1 MKSLHMLILGVFLCV
16 GRVAWAQGGDTIRLT
31 TLDQTI
37 AAAVKSNPTQEVYLQ
52 QMKQAALNY
61 KAAQGFLYP
70 NASLGFN
77 GTDNLNLAVTP
88 IPGVIFGQP
97 GTTIY
102 AKFGKHYVYNTG
114 LTLNQDIL
122 TWTNVLQMKIARSN
136 VELAHLQRE
145 AFLQS
150 LKEQVARLYFS
161 ALIAR
166 TALQIDGHDRQLADS
181 VVVLSKQKLQEGATD
196 LMSVNLA
203 AINSNSII
211 QNQAQSQQLLD
222 QSIENLKILLGEK
235 PADELLLVDSLG
247 PDVSGLGR
255 ADGLPGG
262 LATGAGAMG
271 RDSAGA
277 ASGIGVVGVGL
288 ASGPGGSAGWRLGA
302 PVQLGADK
310 NLVVYRQQ
318 QDIAGMQS
326 RSQRSA
332 AYPTVTATGF
342 FGDQQFRDDFSL
354 AFGSN
359 AWSVYNYVA
368 LNITIPLFTGLANTN
383 KYRSTLVQKD
393 IADLQLRSAV
403 EQSAIN
409 DRLLVKSY
417 ADYLQMLEAS
427 AASFRLYGQNVRLD
441 QQKYSEGLMSL
452 DVYMKAFQDY
462 LTAENTY
469 LNNLSQLLSIQATII
484 SRQ

>member
-1 MKSLHMLILGVFLCV
+1 LSNSKKVKSIHVLILGVLCLG
-16 GRVAWAQGGDTIRLT
+16 GRKAIAQGDTIRLN

-37 AAAVKSNPTQEVYLQ
+37 ASAVKNNPTQEIYLK
-52 QMKQAALNY
+52 QMQQAALNY

-77 GTDNLNLAVTP
+77 GTDNLSLAETP

-102 AKFGKHYVYNTG
+102 AKFGKHYVYNAG
-114 LTLNQDIL
+114 LTLTQNIV

-136 VELAHLQRE
+136 VALAHLQRE

-150 LKEQVARLYFS
+150 LREQVARLYFS

-181 VVVLSKQKLQEGATD
+181 VVALSGQKLQEGTTD

-203 AINSNSII
+203 VINSNSIA

-222 QSIENLKILLGEK
+222 QSIENLKILLRQK
-235 PADELLLVDSLG
+235 PADELQLVDSLAA
-247 PDVSGLGR
+247 DVSGLG
-255 ADGLPGG
+255 GPVQPGG
-262 LATGAGAMG
+262 A
-271 RDSAGA
+271 
-277 ASGIGVVGVGL
+277 
-288 ASGPGGSAGWRLGA
+288 
-302 PVQLGADK
+302 VQLGADK
-310 NLVVYRQQ
+310 NLVVYREQL
-318 QDIAGMQS
+318 DIAGMQS
-326 RSQRSA
+326 QSQRSQ
-332 AYPTVTATGF
+332 AYPTVTASGF

-354 AFGSN
+354 AFGNN
-359 AWSVYNYVA
+359 AWSAYNYVA
-368 LNITIPLFTGLANTN
+368 LNVTIPLFTGLANTN

-393 IADLQLRSAV
+393 IADLQLRSAA

-409 DRLLVKSY
+409 DRLLSKNY
-417 ADYLQMLEAS
+417 RDCLQMLRAA

-441 QQKYSEGLMSL
+441 QQKYREGLMSL

-469 LNNLSQLLSIQATII
+469 LNTLSQLLSIQATII

>member
-1 MKSLHMLILGVFLCV
+1 LSNSKKVKSIQVLILGVLCCS
-16 GRVAWAQGGDTIRLT
+16 GRTVMAQSDTIRLN

-37 AAAVKSNPTQEVYLQ
+37 ASAVKNNPTQEIYLK
-52 QMKQAALNY
+52 QMQQAALNY

-77 GTDNLNLAVTP
+77 GTDNLSLAETP

-102 AKFGKHYVYNTG
+102 AKFGKHYVYNAG

-136 VELAHLQRE
+136 VELANLQRE

-150 LKEQVARLYFS
+150 LREQVARLYFS

-166 TALQIDGHDRQLADS
+166 AALLIDGHDRQLADS
-181 VVVLSKQKLQEGATD
+181 VVALSRQKLQEGTAD

-203 AINSNSII
+203 AINSNSIA

-222 QSIENLKILLGEK
+222 QSIENLKILLRGK
-235 PADELLLVDSLG
+235 PADELQLVDSLG
-247 PDVSGLGR
+247 PDVSGLGGG
-255 ADGLPGG
+255 DGLPG
-262 LATGAGAMG
+262 
-271 RDSAGA
+271 D
-277 ASGIGVVGVGL
+277 GVVGDGTADV
-288 ASGPGGSAGWRLGA
+288 PGAGWRLAGS
-302 PVQLGADK
+302 VRLSADK
-310 NLVVYRQQ
+310 NLVVYREQ

-326 RSQRSA
+326 RSQRSQ
-332 AYPTVTATGF
+332 AYPTITASGF

-354 AFGSN
+354 AFGNN
-359 AWSVYNYVA
+359 AWSAYNYVA
-368 LNITIPLFTGLANTN
+368 LNVTIPLFTGLANTN
-383 KYRSTLVQKD
+383 KYRSSLVQKD
-393 IADLQLRSAV
+393 IADLQLRSAA

-409 DRLLVKSY
+409 DRLLLKNY
-417 ADYLQMLEAS
+417 TDYLQMLRA
-427 AASFRLYGQNVRLD
+427 AVASFRLYGQNVRLD
-441 QQKYSEGLMSL
+441 QQKYMDGLMSL

-469 LNNLSQLLSIQATII
+469 LNTLSQLLSIQATII

>member
-1 MKSLHMLILGVFLCV
+1 M
-16 GRVAWAQGGDTIRLT
+16 AQSDTIRLN

-37 AAAVKSNPTQEVYLQ
+37 ASAVKNNPTQEIYLK
-52 QMKQAALNY
+52 QMQQAALNY

-77 GTDNLNLAVTP
+77 GTDNLSLAETP

-102 AKFGKHYVYNTG
+102 AKFGKHYVYNAG

-136 VELAHLQRE
+136 VELANLQRE

-150 LKEQVARLYFS
+150 LREQVARLYFS

-166 TALQIDGHDRQLADS
+166 AALLIDGHDRQLADS
-181 VVVLSKQKLQEGATD
+181 VVALSRQKLQEGTAD

-203 AINSNSII
+203 AINSNSIA

-222 QSIENLKILLGEK
+222 QSIENLKILLRGK
-235 PADELLLVDSLG
+235 PADELQLMDSLG
-247 PDVSGLGR
+247 PDVSGLGGPQR
-255 ADGLPGG
+255 LPGDG
-262 LATGAGAMG
+262 VAGDGTA
-271 RDSAGA
+271 DVP
-277 ASGIGVVGVGL
+277 GV
-288 ASGPGGSAGWRLGA
+288 SWRLAGS
-302 PVQLGADK
+302 VRLSADK
-310 NLVVYRQQ
+310 NLVVYREQ

-326 RSQRSA
+326 RSQRSQ
-332 AYPTVTATGF
+332 AYPTVTASGF

-354 AFGSN
+354 AFGNN
-359 AWSVYNYVA
+359 AWSAYNYVA
-368 LNITIPLFTGLANTN
+368 LNVTIPLFTGLANTN
-383 KYRSTLVQKD
+383 KYRSSLVQKD
-393 IADLQLRSAV
+393 IADLQLRSAA

-409 DRLLVKSY
+409 DRLLLKNY
-417 ADYLQMLEAS
+417 TDYLQMLRA
-427 AASFRLYGQNVRLD
+427 AVASFRLYGQNVRLD
-441 QQKYSEGLMSL
+441 QQKYMEGLMSL

-469 LNNLSQLLSIQATII
+469 LNTLSQLLSIQATII

>member
-1 MKSLHMLILGVFLCV
+1 MLILGVFLCV
-16 GRVAWAQGGDTIRLT
+16 GREARAQGGDTIRLT

-77 GTDNLNLAVTP
+77 GTDNLSLAVTP

-161 ALIAR
+161 ALIAG
-166 TALQIDGHDRQLADS
+166 TAMEIDGHDRQLADS
-181 VVVLSKQKLQEGATD
+181 VVALSKQKLQEGTTD

-203 AINSNSII
+203 AINSNSIV

-222 QSIENLKILLGEK
+222 QSIENLKILLEEK
-235 PADELLLVDSLG
+235 PADELLLVDRLG
-247 PDVSGLGR
+247 PDVSGLGGT
-255 ADGLPGG
+255 DGLPGSG
-262 LATGAGAMG
+262 TAMG
-271 RDSAGA
+271 DSPP
-277 ASGIGVVGVGL
+277 S
-288 ASGPGGSAGWRLGA
+288 
-302 PVQLGADK
+302 LGADK

-332 AYPTVTATGF
+332 AYPTITATGF
-342 FGDQQFRDDFSL
+342 FGDQQFRDDLSL

-368 LNITIPLFTGLANTN
+368 LNITVPLFTGLANTN
-383 KYRSTLVQKD
+383 KYRSALVQKD

-409 DRLLVKSY
+409 DRLLVKNY
-417 ADYLQMLEAS
+417 TDYLQMLKAS
-427 AASFRLYGQNVRLD
+427 AESFRLYGQNVRLD

>member
-1 MKSLHMLILGVFLCV
+1 MAM
-16 GRVAWAQGGDTIRLT
+16 AQGDTMRLN

-37 AAAVKSNPTQEVYLQ
+37 ASAVKNNPTQEIYLR
-52 QMKQAALNY
+52 QMQQAALNY

-77 GTDNLNLAVTP
+77 GTDNLSLAETP

-102 AKFGKHYVYNTG
+102 AKFGKHYVYNAG
-114 LTLNQDIL
+114 LTLNQNIL
-122 TWTNVLQMKIARSN
+122 TWTNVLQMKIAHSN

-166 TALQIDGHDRQLADS
+166 TALQIDEHDRQLADS
-181 VVVLSKQKLQEGATD
+181 VVALSRQKLQEGTTD
-196 LMSVNLA
+196 LMSVNLTV
-203 AINSNSII
+203 INSNTIL

-235 PADELLLVDSLG
+235 PAGELQLVDSLG
-247 PDVSGLGR
+247 PDISGLGGVE
-255 ADGLPGG
+255 GLPEDG
-262 LATGAGAMG
+262 ATGAAP
-271 RDSAGA
+271 S
-277 ASGIGVVGVGL
+277 
-288 ASGPGGSAGWRLGA
+288 RLGGPA
-302 PVQLGADK
+302 RLGADK
-310 NLVVYRQQ
+310 NLVVYREQ
-318 QDIAGMQS
+318 QDIAGIQS
-326 RSQRSA
+326 LSQRSQ
-332 AYPTVTATGF
+332 AYPTITATGF
-342 FGDQQFRDDFSL
+342 LGDQQFRDDFSL
-354 AFGSN
+354 AFGNN
-359 AWSVYNYVA
+359 AWSAYNYLA
-368 LNITIPLFTGLANTN
+368 LNVTIPLFTGLANTN

-393 IADLQLRSAV
+393 IAELQLRAAV

-409 DRLLVKSY
+409 DRLLLKNY
-417 ADYLQMLEAS
+417 ADYLRMLNAS

-441 QQKYSEGLMSL
+441 QQKYMEGLLSL
-452 DVYMKAFQDY
+452 DVYMRAFQDY

>member
-1 MKSLHMLILGVFLCV
+1 MLRKYRNTVKALHILILAVFPGGV
-16 GRVAWAQGGDTIRLT
+16 RTARAQGGDTTRLA
-31 TLDQTI
+31 TLDQAI
-37 AAAVKSNPTQEVYLQ
+37 AAAVKSNPTQEIYLQ

-77 GTDNLNLAVTP
+77 GTDNLSLAVTP
-88 IPGVIFGQP
+88 VPGVIFGQP

-122 TWTNVLQMKIARSN
+122 SWTNVLQMKIARSN
-136 VELAHLQRE
+136 IELAHLQRE

-150 LKEQVARLYFS
+150 LREQVARLYFS
-161 ALIAR
+161 ALIAK

-181 VVVLSKQKLQEGATD
+181 VVALSKQKLQEGATD

-203 AINSNSII
+203 AINSNSIA
-211 QNQAQSQQLLD
+211 QNQAQSRQLLD
-222 QSIENLKILLGEK
+222 QSVENLKILLGEK
-235 PADELLLVDSLG
+235 PAGELLLVDSLG
-247 PDVSGLGR
+247 PDISGLGG
-255 ADGLPGG
+255 ADVLPGD
-262 LATGAGAMG
+262 ARASG
-271 RDSAGA
+271 RDSA
-277 ASGIGVVGVGL
+277 VVE
-288 ASGPGGSAGWRLGA
+288 PGGQTGPAWDGAGR
-302 PVQLGADK
+302 LGADK

-332 AYPTVTATGF
+332 AYPTITATGF
-342 FGDQQFRDDFSL
+342 LGDQQFRDDFSL
-354 AFGSN
+354 AFGNN
-359 AWSVYNYVA
+359 AWSAYNYVA
-368 LNITIPLFTGLANTN
+368 LNVTIPLFTGMANTY
-383 KYRSTLVQKD
+383 KYRSALVQKD
-393 IADLQLRSAV
+393 IADLQLRSAA

-409 DRLLVKSY
+409 DRLLLKNY
-417 ADYLQMLEAS
+417 ADYLQMLRVS
-427 AASFRLYGQNVRLD
+427 AASFSLYGQNVRLD
-441 QQKYSEGLMSL
+441 QQKYTEGVMSL

-462 LTAENTY
+462 LTSENTY
-469 LNNLSQLLSIQATII
+469 LNNLSQLLSIQATIL